1 MSAWGQRP
9 TLEMVAQH
17 AGVGRGTV
25 SRVINGSDQ
34 VSEATREAVRRAVEE
49 LGYVP
54 NHAARTLVTR
64 RTDTVALVVSEPEDR
79 VFTEPFFARIV
90 RGVSAELRRRGMQL
104 VLAMAGGFEEHE
116 QMATYLTSQH
126 VDGVML
132 LSEHRDR
139 TLAERLSE
147 AGVPCVHGGRP
158 LRTERDT
165 PTHYVDIDNVGGSRS
180 ATEYLLRSGRQRIAT
195 IAGPPDMVAGLE
207 RRKGYLEALHASGHP
222 VDENLVVAGDFSHHS
237 GVNAMRELLL
247 HAPDIDAVFAASDL
261 MAIGALRALRDAGRS
276 VPDDIAVVGFDDSP
290 GSEHADPPLTTVH
303 QPAERM
309 GGEMARV
316 LAASITSQGE
326 TASVVLDT
334 HLVVRE
340 SA

>member
-1 MSAWGQRP
+1 
-9 TLEMVAQH
+9 MVAQH

-34 VSEATREAVRRAVEE
+34 VSQATREAVRRAIEE

-90 RGVSAELRRRGMQL
+90 RGASAELRQRGLQL
-104 VLAMAGGFEEHE
+104 VLAMAGGPEEHE

-139 TLAERLSE
+139 TLAARLSE

-158 LRTERDT
+158 LGTERDT
-165 PTHYVDIDNVGGSRS
+165 PTRYVDIDNVGGSRA
-180 ATEYLLRSGRQRIAT
+180 ATEYLLRSGRQRIAS

-207 RRKGYLEALHASGHP
+207 RREGYRDALRAADRA
-222 VDENLVVAGDFSHHS
+222 VDENLIVAGDFSHRS
-237 GVNAMRELLL
+237 GADAMVDLLRR
-247 HAPDIDAVFAASDL
+247 APDIDAVFAASDL

-276 VPDDIAVVGFDDSP
+276 VPGDVAVVGFDDSP

-309 GGEMARV
+309 GVEMARV
-316 LAASITSQGE
+316 LAASLTNPRE
-326 TASVVLDT
+326 NASVVLDT
-334 HLVVRE
+334 HLVLRD